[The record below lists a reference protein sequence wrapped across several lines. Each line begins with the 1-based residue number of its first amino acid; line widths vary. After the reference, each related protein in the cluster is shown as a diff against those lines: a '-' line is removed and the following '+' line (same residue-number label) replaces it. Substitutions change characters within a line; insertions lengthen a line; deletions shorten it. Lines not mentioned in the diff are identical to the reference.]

1 MTRTRKSWRGLCA
14 IGVSMLA
21 LSLAMPAAAEED
33 PALEADAEAE
43 AGGIDMNSRNCGFS
57 FFTEEDDRI
66 DFRGSKTGSCFDMMG
81 GSDLLV
87 IDRNAYPKGVKVYSG
102 PGRDTVLTSDGP
114 DVVVDSF
121 GEDAEIRTYAGDDR
135 IEINPLIDEDP
146 FRGVETTARTEL
158 RPGSGSNTILIG
170 KDVYSNAFA
179 RISPNAWLWTEA
191 GAADRVEMDCG
202 RPQDLETF
210 DFRSMEVPENAQLSV
225 EAMGCGLG
233 FFGQMGSLDVQQVGG
248 RFALRTKGEKFRRK
262 VSDDLPRITGAVQ
275 AGRGA
280 FLDLTASDPKSDF
293 TWQGREAAIISAD
306 IAEAGSGGSF
316 TIASEHEVL
325 FAGVP
330 GPSALSWTLV
340 SDDYVEVDLTGSH
353 DESFESFALAAPEV
367 EISWRYAGGASFP
380 AISTALPIEVEVS
393 RVEPRS
399 IEFYEGTLVEKAQ
412 AMIERA
418 MGIAEEAT
426 VGAGLTTDEI
436 PEDVPPLEVVSEPK
450 SFLPG
455 AVRLTLKMREER
467 DPSGACFA
475 VRLIDRD
482 GFLPDLEEA
491 CASPDDRHQVLA
503 VEGETS
509 DYEIIEF
516 LGPQGFRIEMNGQ
529 SNLQVDSLRIF
540 L

>member
-14 IGVSMLA
+14 IGVSILA
-21 LSLAMPAAAEED
+21 LSLAMPAMAEGEED
-33 PALEADAEAE
+33 LASGDDT
-43 AGGIDMNSRNCGFS
+43 GGIDMNSRNCGFS
-57 FFTEEDDRI
+57 FFTDEDDRI

-87 IDRNAYPKGVKVYSG
+87 IDRKAYPKGVKVYSG
-102 PGRDTVLTSDGP
+102 SGRDTVLTSDGP
-114 DVVVDSF
+114 DLVVDNF
-121 GEDAEIRTYAGDDR
+121 AEDAEIRTYAGDDR

-179 RISPNAWLWTEA
+179 RVSPNTWLWTEA

-225 EAMGCGLG
+225 DAMGCGLG
-233 FFGQMGSLDVQQVGG
+233 FFGQMGSLDINQVGG

-280 FLDLTASDPKSDF
+280 FLDLTASDPASDF
-293 TWQGREAAIISAD
+293 NWQGREAAIISAD
-306 IAEAGSGGSF
+306 IEKPGSGGSF

-330 GPSALSWTLV
+330 GPSAVSWTLV
-340 SDDYVEVDLTGSH
+340 SDDYVEVDLTGSY
-353 DESFESFALAAPEV
+353 DESLESFALAAPEV
-367 EISWRYAGGASFP
+367 EISWRYAGGKSFP
-380 AISTALPIEVEVS
+380 AIATAMPIEADVS

-418 MGIAEEAT
+418 MGIEEEAS
-426 VGAGLTTDEI
+426 VAAGLTVDEI
-436 PEDVPPLEVVSEPK
+436 PEGVPPLEVVSEPK
-450 SFLPG
+450 NFLPG

-475 VRLIDRD
+475 VRVIDQD
-482 GFLPDLEEA
+482 GLLPDLEEA
-491 CASPDDRHQVLA
+491 CASPDGRHEVLT
-503 VEGETS
+503 VEGGAS

-516 LGPQGFRIEMNGQ
+516 LGPEDFKVEMNGQ
-529 SNLQVDSLRIF
+529 GDFRVDSLRIF

>member
-1 MTRTRKSWRGLCA
+1 MTRTRQSWRGLCA

-21 LSLAMPAAAEED
+21 LSLAMPMAAGEDD
-33 PALEADAEAE
+33 PAAD
-43 AGGIDMNSRNCGFS
+43 GGDVGGLDMNSRNCGFS
-57 FFTEEDDRI
+57 FFTDEDDRI

-87 IDRNAYPKGVKVYSG
+87 IDRKAYPKGVKVYSG

-121 GEDAEIRTYAGDDR
+121 AEDAEIRTYAGDDR

-146 FRGVETTARTEL
+146 FRGVETTARTEV
-158 RPGSGSNTILIG
+158 RPGIGSNTILIG

-179 RISPNAWLWTEA
+179 RISPNVWLWTEA

-210 DFRSMEVPENAQLSV
+210 DFRSMEVPEDAQLSV
-225 EAMGCGLG
+225 DAMGCGLG
-233 FFGQMGSLDVQQVGG
+233 FFGQMGSLEINQVGG

-262 VSDDLPRITGAVQ
+262 VSDDLPQITGAVQ

-280 FLDLTASDPKSDF
+280 FLDLTASDPESDF
-293 TWQGREAAIISAD
+293 TWQGREAAIISAN
-306 IAEAGSGGSF
+306 IVEPGSGGIF
-316 TIASEHEVL
+316 TFAGEHEVL

-330 GPSALSWTLV
+330 GPSAVSWTLV
-340 SDDYVEVDLTGSH
+340 SDDYVELDLTGRH
-353 DESFESFALAAPEV
+353 DQILESFALAAPEM
-367 EISWRYAGGASFP
+367 EISWRYDGGVSFP
-380 AISTALPIEVEVS
+380 KIATALPIEADVS

-418 MGIAEEAT
+418 MGIEKEAS
-426 VGAGLTTDEI
+426 VAAGLTADEI
-436 PEDVPPLEVVSEPK
+436 PQDVPPLEVVSEPK
-450 SFLPG
+450 NFLPG
-455 AVRLTLKMREER
+455 TARLTLKLREER
-467 DPSGACFA
+467 DPSGACFT
-475 VRLIDRD
+475 VRVIDQE
-482 GFLPDLEEA
+482 GVLPDLEEA
-491 CASPDDRHQVLA
+491 CVSPDERYEVLSIE
-503 VEGETS
+503 EGTS

-516 LGPQGFRIEMNGQ
+516 KGPQGFTVQMNGQ
-529 SNLQVDSLRIF
+529 SDFRVDSLRIF